1 MTSAGHETITL
12 RELSVSLPLI
22 TLDHDV
28 THLLVKLKLV
38 LAAANLQPLAEC
50 NISRNTSS

>member
-1 MTSAGHETITL
+1 MTSAGHEAITL

-28 THLLVKLKLV
+28 THLLVKLQLV
-38 LAAANLQPLAEC
+38 LAAAKLQPLAEC
-50 NISRNTSS
+50 NISRNTSW